1 MSKKKKGNTNLREGN
16 VVESWAICAVFTIL
30 KRYFVY
36 KIYWK
41 GNEISAFVIWR
52 RLCRGSVAVI

>member
-16 VVESWAICAVFTIL
+16 VVESWAIRPVCTIL

-41 GNEISAFVIWR
+41 GNEISAFVIWTR
-52 RLCRGSVAVI
+52 FCRGSVAVI